1 MQKISIGV
9 IGYSKNYDKFIKNI
23 KNSVSNYNLKFIL
36 KKTELKKPNFHNK
49 IINLIKNNK
58 IKFLIVCDKS
68 VNKKY
73 LSNIEFL
80 IEKKIVIVQA
90 STNFEIENHGFITQK
105 LFKDFSFEDIFLRKT
120 LKLNQKET
128 LKYVKNKVI
137 FVTGGAGSIG
147 TYLVKNLLKYSPKR
161 IIIVDNNEYNLF
173 RSKNIINE
181 SYQKLINFKIA
192 NIDDKSEIDSIIK
205 HFRPNIVFNTAAL
218 KHVNFLEEN
227 PNQGLKV
234 NYRGTKN
241 VINSCNKHNVK
252 IFIHVSTDKAA
263 NPINTL
269 GVSKFLSEIS
279 CHNEFKKNKTK
290 IGIVRFGNVFDS
302 YGSVSEIFKNN
313 ILNSKKIKISNPNVE
328 RYFMSK
334 DEAANFLIYVYK
346 ILYFENNNNH
356 VRTFIYNMGEPIK
369 IIDLAKKIIFLS
381 GRPYEKFLSKKYY
394 GLQNIEKISE
404 NLLNSH
410 EIILRKYKRLI
421 IEISSGKKFIKIIKF
436 KKIDKIIN
444 ENNNFKSLQLI
455 NKLKKLFN

>member
-9 IGYSKNYDKFIKNI
+9 IGYSSNYNKFIKNI

-36 KKTELKKPNFHNK
+36 KKTELKKPNFDIK
-49 IINLIKNNK
+49 ITNLIKNNK

-68 VNKKY
+68 INKKY

-80 IEKKIVIVQA
+80 IKKKIVIVQA
-90 STNFEIENHGFITQK
+90 STNFEIDNHGFITKK

-120 LKLNQKET
+120 LKLNQTET

-137 FVTGGAGSIG
+137 IVTGGAGSIG
-147 TYLVKNLLKYSPKR
+147 TYLVKNLLKYNPKK
-161 IIIVDNNEYNLF
+161 IIIIDNNEYNIF
-173 RSKNIINE
+173 RSKNIIKE
-181 SYQKLINFKIA
+181 AHQKQLNYKIA
-192 NIDDKSEIDSIIK
+192 NIDDKNEIDNIIK
-205 HFRPNIVFNTAAL
+205 YFKPNIVFNTAAL

-227 PNQGLKV
+227 PNQGLKI

-241 VINSCNKHNVK
+241 VIGACNKYNVK

-269 GVSKFLSEIS
+269 GISKFLSEIS

-302 YGSVSEIFKNN
+302 YGSVSETFKNN
-313 ILNSKKIKISNPNVE
+313 ILNSKKIKISNPNAE

-334 DEAANFLIYVYK
+334 DEAANFLIYIFK
-346 ILYFENNNNH
+346 ILYFENEIHH

-394 GLQNIEKISE
+394 GLKNIEKVSE
-404 NLLNSH
+404 SLLNNH
-410 EIILRKYKRLI
+410 EIILRHYNKLI
-421 IEISSGKKFIKIIKF
+421 IEISSRKKFIKIINF
-436 KKIDKIIN
+436 KKIDKIIDK
-444 ENNNFKSLQLI
+444 NNNSESTALI
-455 NKLKKLFN
+455 KRLKKIFN